1 MTSKTNRTQK
11 IVLLEEVA
19 DMNQNVVVDS
29 DPHWREKYADMI
41 ATPKKALARVKNGQR
56 VFVGTGCGEPQLL
69 VEALTDR
76 AAELADVEIVHL
88 LTKGDAR
95 YADPRFAA
103 SFTVNSF
110 FIGQNVRGLIQEG
123 MGSYTPMLLSDIP
136 DQFNS
141 GKLPLD
147 VVLIQVSEPN
157 MLGKVSLGISVD
169 IVKSASENGSLVIA
183 QVNKQMPWTCG
194 DSQLDIYDLDILV
207 PADIPLLERPSKPL
221 NEVTKKIAQHIASLV
236 EDGSTIEF
244 GLGRIPG
251 IGRIPAACMLYLTDK
266 KDLGIHSELITDSVI
281 RLIESGAVTGAR
293 KTTDQGK
300 IVTSFC
306 MGTRQLYDLV
316 HANPLFSFRPTEY
329 VNDVR
334 VISRQ
339 NKMVSINMALE
350 IDLTGQVCADS
361 DGGKFYSGIGGHVDF
376 ARGAAKSKGGK
387 PIVVLSATADEGE
400 RSRIVSH
407 LSPGAGVVMS
417 RGEVH
422 YVVTEFGIAYLHGKN
437 IKERTLALIS
447 IAHPQFREQLLKEA
461 IEAKYIKPEF
471 ASVGDKLVVT
481 SEEMKTSFLL
491 DDGTQIN
498 FRPIHPTD
506 EPLMRDLLYDL
517 SQETLYYR
525 FMTQSRRFEHS
536 QIKNFVYIDH
546 RKDVAIVGTLPEAFG
561 EEIVAVGRYYLDER
575 TNRAEV
581 AFVIRDKWQN
591 RHIGSFLFRHLITI
605 AKRNGISGFTA
616 EVLRENKRMQ
626 AIFNNSGYSVESQL
640 EDGVYSFRIDF

>member
-1 MTSKTNRTQK
+1 MMQQTRVEFDPDWQK
-11 IVLLEEVA
+11 
-19 DMNQNVVVDS
+19 
-29 DPHWREKYADMI
+29 KYADMI
-41 ATPKKALARVKNGQR
+41 NTPKKALSHIKNGQR

-76 AAELADVEIVHL
+76 AADLADVEIVHL

-95 YADPRFAA
+95 YADLKYAD

-136 DQFNS
+136 ELFKS

-147 VVLIQVSEPN
+147 VVLIHVSEPN

-169 IVKSASENGSLVIA
+169 IVKSAAENGSLVIA
-183 QVNKQMPWTCG
+183 QVNKQMPWTHG
-194 DSQLDIYDLDILV
+194 DSLLDIYDIDILV
-207 PADIPLLERPSKPL
+207 PADIPLIERPSKPV
-221 NEVTKKIAQHIASLV
+221 NEVTKKIGQHIASLI
-236 EDGSTIEF
+236 ENGSTVEF

-251 IGRIPAACMLYLTDK
+251 IGRIPAACMFYLTEK
-266 KDLGIHSELITDSVI
+266 KDLGIHTEVITDSVI
-281 RLIESGAVTGAR
+281 KLIESGAVTGAR
-293 KTTDQGK
+293 KTADQGK

-306 MGTRQLYDLV
+306 MGTQKLYDFV
-316 HANPLFSFRPTEY
+316 NANPIFSFRPTEY
-329 VNDVR
+329 VNDVH

-350 IDLTGQVCADS
+350 VDLTGQVCADS
-361 DGGKFYSGIGGHVDF
+361 DGGKFYSGIGGQVDF
-376 ARGAAKSKGGK
+376 NRGAARSKGGK
-387 PIVVLSATADEGE
+387 PIIVVSSTADEGA
-400 RSRIVSH
+400 RSRIVSR
-407 LSPGAGVVMS
+407 LSPGAGVATS
-417 RGEVH
+417 RGEIH
-422 YVVTEFGIAYLHGKN
+422 YVVSEFGIAYLHGKN
-437 IKERTLALIS
+437 IQERTMALIS
-447 IAHPQFREQLLKEA
+447 IAHPKFREQLLKEA
-461 IEAKYIKPEF
+461 IEAKYVKPDF
-471 ASVGDKLVVT
+471 ASVGDKLVVA

-491 DDGTQIN
+491 DNGTQIN

-517 SQETLYYR
+517 SQETVYYR
-525 FMTQSRRFEHS
+525 FMTQSKRFEHS
-536 QIKNFVYIDH
+536 QIQNFVYIDH
-546 RKDVAIVGTLPEAFG
+546 RKDVAIVGTVPEASG
-561 EEIVAVGRYYLDER
+561 DEIVAVGRYYLDER

-591 RHIGSFLFRHLITI
+591 LHIGSFLFRHLITI

-626 AIFNNSGYSVESQL
+626 AIFNNSGYKMESQL
-640 EDGVYSFRIDF
+640 EEGVYSFRIDF